1 MANTNH
7 LSDAEY
13 ELDGRFL
20 HLCETLLAVKHK
32 LGDPGQERLRVLL
45 SNEKARDDIM
55 RFARDSGFRAQPLGQ
70 RGEDFLVGI
79 DKREPKERERLE
91 DVALA
96 ERPRDSLLL
105 ITSEGIGPRD
115 ESLGR
120 MLMMKFLYSLTETQE
135 RPAAIVI
142 VSGGVRLATRK
153 SESLEPLRTLESA
166 GVDIMVCRPSAEF
179 LALEDQVAVGRL
191 CNVYEIV
198 ERLLAASKTLSI

>member
-1 MANTNH
+1 MASNDQ
-7 LSDAEY
+7 SIDAQFDV
-13 ELDGRFL
+13 DGRSL
-20 HLCETLLAVKHK
+20 HLCETLLAVKQK
-32 LGDPGQERLRVLL
+32 LGDPGHERLRVLL
-45 SNEKARDDIM
+45 SGEKARDDIM

-91 DVALA
+91 EVALA

-105 ITSEGIGPRD
+105 ISSEDIGPRD
-115 ESLGR
+115 QSLGR
-120 MLMMKFLYSLTETQE
+120 MLMMKFLYSLTETRE

-142 VSGGVRLATRK
+142 VSGGVRLTTRN

-191 CNVYEIV
+191 CNMYQIV